1 MMLQILIRDGRNR
14 TDADT
19 RKERNAMKSFEELVA
34 VMKRLLAPG
43 GCPWDREQTHQSLK
57 AYLIE
62 EAYETIEAIDSGS
75 DERLKEELGDVLL
88 QVVFHSALAE
98 RDGRFTIDDVVRGIS
113 EKLRRRHP
121 HVFGD
126 KPGEDTAQALKNWEE
141 IKRREKR
148 ETCEGG
154 SALDGLPRNLPA
166 LIRARRIQ
174 EKVSRVGFDWA
185 KTEEVLMKI
194 EEELG
199 ELREASRLSDQAAIE
214 EELGDLLFA
223 VANLARFVSVCPE
236 DALRKTI
243 DKFQRRFQFIE
254 RELPKRGKK
263 LGEASLEE
271 MDVLWEEV
279 KREEGPKAETEI
291 DQKNIPARPAP
302 AMKT

>member
-1 MMLQILIRDGRNR
+1 MQ
-14 TDADT
+14 
-19 RKERNAMKSFEELVA
+19 SFDDLVA
-34 VMKRLLAPG
+34 VMHRLLDPD
-43 GCPWDREQTHQSLK
+43 GCPWDREQTHESLK
-57 AYLIE
+57 PYLIE
-62 EAYETIEAIDSGS
+62 EAYEVLDAIDSGS
-75 DERLKEELGDVLL
+75 DAHLAEELGDVLL
-88 QVVFHSALAE
+88 QVVFHAE
-98 RDGRFTIDDVVRGIS
+98 IAGRDDRFTIDDVVRGIS

-126 KPGEDTAQALKNWEE
+126 TTVTGSGEVLRNWEE

-148 ETCEGG
+148 EKPGGG
-154 SALDGLPRNLPA
+154 SVLDGLPRSLPA

-185 KTEEVLMKI
+185 RTEEVLMKI

-199 ELREASRLSDQAAIE
+199 ELKAASRENDRAAVE
-214 EELGDLLFA
+214 EELGDLLFS

-243 DKFQRRFQFIE
+243 DKFQRRFQYIE

-271 MDVLWEEV
+271 MDALWEEV
-279 KREEGPKAETEI
+279 KREEKSG
-291 DQKNIPARPAP
+291 AP
-302 AMKT
+302 GLPE